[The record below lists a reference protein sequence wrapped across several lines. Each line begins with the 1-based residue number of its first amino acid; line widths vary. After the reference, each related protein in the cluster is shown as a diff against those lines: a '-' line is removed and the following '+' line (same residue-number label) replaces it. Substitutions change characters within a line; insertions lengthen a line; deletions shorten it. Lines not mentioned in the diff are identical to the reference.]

1 MEKLN
6 FIKYE
11 YTSNELTHY
20 SKILKEF
27 KEIVS
32 YLNSKKTNSENIIL
46 NEDFEFIC
54 NHFLDVLNLINP
66 IYNLNNDNYIN
77 NQDFIINKFNYLLDR
92 HIETYFLIYNVP
104 LIIENFNNS
113 SHITSIKINEF
124 IDKSLNLFIDEISVK
139 YNIDK
144 EVLTDMLFTLV
155 SNKNQ
160 KDYVALFEFCDLF
173 LENLRNNSFKNHNR
187 LENNNSNENE
197 FPFKVSSSNSNS
209 INFKNKNLER
219 YLLFEKVMNI
229 HDYDELSINKKAK
242 ILSLILNISENTLKG
257 YINNYNN
264 KNYKQTIAFK
274 KANIFAE
281 KIINSK

>member
-11 YTSNELTHY
+11 YTSNELIHY
-20 SKILKEF
+20 SKILNEF
-27 KEIVS
+27 KEIVN

-46 NEDFEFIC
+46 NEDFEFMC
-54 NHFLDVLNLINP
+54 NHFIDVLNLINP

-77 NQDFIINKFNYLLDR
+77 NQDFIINKFNFLLDR

-104 LIIENFNNS
+104 LIIKNFNNS

-124 IDKSLNLFIDEISVK
+124 IDKSLNLFIDEINVK

-144 EVLTDMLFTLV
+144 EVLTGMLFTLV

-160 KDYVALFEFCDLF
+160 KDYVALFEFCDLY
-173 LENLRNNSFKNHNR
+173 LEYLRYNTYKNHKR
-187 LENNNSNENE
+187 LENNNSNKNE
-197 FPFKVSSSNSNS
+197 FPFNISSSNSNS
-209 INFKNKNLER
+209 INSKIKNLER
-219 YLLFEKVMNI
+219 YILFELVRSKEGFN
-229 HDYDELSINKKAK
+229 EFSINKRAK

-257 YINNYNN
+257 YLNNYD
-264 KNYKQTIAFK
+264 KNISKQTTAFIN
-274 KANIFAE
+274 ANIFAE